1 MNRVAALTRTSRP
14 SATAM
19 WTCYAAPQGTHGV
32 PSTTLAWAARTAVVR
47 TQQAAYGDKSP
58 SDKAKKDKQKK
69 DKDSKDSKDKEEKQK
84 KKDDAAAGDAKSKK
98 K

>member
-1 MNRVAALTRTSRP
+1 
-14 SATAM
+14 M
-19 WTCYAAPQGTHGV
+19 WARYAAPQGTRGA
-32 PSTTLAWAARTAVVR
+32 PSTTLAWAARTAVVG
-47 TQQAAYGDKSP
+47 TQRAYGDKSP